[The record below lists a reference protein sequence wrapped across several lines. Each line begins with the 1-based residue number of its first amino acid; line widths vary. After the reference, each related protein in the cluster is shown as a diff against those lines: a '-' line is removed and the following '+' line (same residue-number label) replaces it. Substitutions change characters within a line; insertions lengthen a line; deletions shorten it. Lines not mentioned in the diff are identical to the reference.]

1 MFYLHLMLLT
11 IIPLVCG
18 YIWLDR
24 PFVTQGLVFGVYL
37 LVRTL
42 FVFYSPFF
50 EIYYFISTL
59 KMFFVLFFS
68 HYLTTFPLE
77 LDQKESFPWERSM
90 HFWIIL
96 FTNSTLLTLLMF
108 PFQGA
113 CTLLFFHI
121 IIKTYGDFNPSN
133 LYCLK

>member
-90 HFWIIL
+90 HFWIIP
-96 FTNSTLLTLLMF
+96 FTNSSLLYFTSVPLSGGLHI
-108 PFQGA
+108 
-113 CTLLFFHI
+113 TFFFILPKKHTGI
-121 IIKTYGDFNPSN
+121 LTRPIYIV
-133 LYCLK
+133 